1 MKREMSMKN
10 RSITKVLVTIFA
22 LGIGLCLQG
31 HPGYGM
37 PPVKRSVLANG
48 LVLLV
53 SEEHS
58 LPLVTIELLI
68 DAGSRRDPAGKEGLA
83 YLTAQGLLLGT
94 KKHSEVEINEKLDY
108 IGASLAVSVGRDYT
122 SLRLRVLK
130 KDLTEGLELFLETIT
145 EPSLPE
151 EKFHREVRETEAAI
165 QSSEER
171 PEVVAEK
178 AFRKKL
184 FLDSPYSHPVEGTRE
199 SLGRIKREDVVK
211 FHSAYYSPNISIFT
225 IVGDVTVKEVEDSI
239 VPKLSA
245 WHHASV
251 AAEHFSTT
259 FAGGPETV
267 EIDRDISQ
275 ANIIIGHQGI
285 RRENPDFYALTV
297 MNYIL
302 GGGGF
307 GSRLVD
313 EIRVDRG
320 LAYSV
325 ASFFGAGKY
334 QGSFQII
341 LQTKNASARE
351 AISLAIEQMKLMQ
364 RELVSKQELE
374 RAKKYLTGS
383 FPLRLDT
390 QRELVDFLSR
400 MEYYGLGLDYP
411 ERYRSLINSVGREEV
426 LRVARVYLYPKKFIL
441 TVVANLKEAGMAGPE
456 GAASD

>member
-1 MKREMSMKN
+1 MSMKN
-10 RSITKVLVTIFA
+10 RSITKVLITIFA
-22 LGIGLCLQG
+22 LWIGFGLQG
-31 HPGYGM
+31 HPSYGM
-37 PPVKRSVLANG
+37 PPVTRSVLANG

-94 KKHSEVEINEKLDY
+94 KKHSELEINKKLDY
-108 IGASLAVSVGRDYT
+108 MGASLEISVGRDYT
-122 SLRLRVLK
+122 SLKLRVLK
-130 KDLTEGLELFLETIT
+130 KHLTEGLELFLETIT
-145 EPSLPE
+145 EPSFPE
-151 EKFHREVRETEAAI
+151 EKFHREVRETVAAI

-184 FLDSPYSHPVEGTRE
+184 FLDSPYSHQVEGTKE

-211 FHSAYYSPNISIFT
+211 FCSAYYRPNISILT
-225 IVGDVTVKEVEDSI
+225 IVGDVTVKEVQGSI

-245 WHHASV
+245 WHLASV

-259 FAGGPETV
+259 FAKGPETV
-267 EIDRDISQ
+267 EIDRNISQ

-285 RRENPDFYALTV
+285 RRDNPDFYALTV

-307 GSRLVD
+307 GSRLMD
-313 EIRVDRG
+313 EIRVKRG
-320 LAYSV
+320 LAYGV
-325 ASFFGAGKY
+325 ASFFDAGKY
-334 QGSFQII
+334 QGSFQIV

-351 AISLAIEQMKLMQ
+351 AISLAIEQMKRMQ
-364 RELVSKQELE
+364 QQMVSQQELE

-400 MEYYGLGLDYP
+400 MEYYDLGLDYP

-426 LRVARVYLYPKKFIL
+426 LRVARDYLHPDKCVL
-441 TVVANLKEAGMAGPE
+441 AVVANLKEANMVESGGSAG
-456 GAASD
+456 D

>member
-1 MKREMSMKN
+1 MSMK
-10 RSITKVLVTIFA
+10 RLSIPKVLVTIFFLW
-22 LGIGLCLQG
+22 LGFGLQG
-31 HPGYGM
+31 HPAYGM
-37 PPVKRSVLANG
+37 VPVKRNLLANG

-58 LPLVTIELLI
+58 LPLVSIELLI

-94 KKHSEVEINEKLDY
+94 KKHQEVEINEKLDY
-108 IGASLAVSVGRDYT
+108 MGASLEVSVGRDYT
-122 SLRLRVLK
+122 KMNLRVLK
-130 KDLTEGLELFLETIT
+130 KDLTEGFDLFLETIT
-145 EPSLPE
+145 EPSFPE
-151 EKFHREVRETEAAI
+151 EKFHREVRETVAAI

-171 PEVVAEK
+171 PEVVAER

-184 FLDSPYSHPVEGTRE
+184 FLDSPYSHPVEGTKV
-199 SLGRIKREDVVK
+199 SLGRIKREDMVT
-211 FHSAYYSPNISIFT
+211 FRSSYYRPNISIFT
-225 IVGDVTVKEVEDSI
+225 IVGDVTVKEVQDRI

-245 WHHASV
+245 WHHGSV

-259 FAGGPETV
+259 FARGPETV
-267 EIDRDISQ
+267 KIDRDISQ

-285 RRENPDFYALTV
+285 RRDNPDFYALTV

-307 GSRLVD
+307 GSRLMD
-313 EIRVDRG
+313 EIRVKRG

-325 ASFFGAGKY
+325 ASFFDAGKY
-334 QGSFQII
+334 RGSFQIV

-351 AISLAIEQMKLMQ
+351 AISLALEQMKRMQ
-364 RELVSKQELE
+364 QQLVSQQELE

-390 QRELVDFLSR
+390 QRELVDFLGR

-426 LRVARVYLYPKKFIL
+426 LRVAREYLQPDKYIL
-441 TVVANLKEAGMAGPE
+441 AVVGNLKEADMAESG
-456 GAASD
+456 GSTGD

>member
-10 RSITKVLVTIFA
+10 RSITKVLVTIIA
-22 LGIGLCLQG
+22 LYMGFGLQG
-31 HPGYGM
+31 HPSYGM

-94 KKHSEVEINEKLDY
+94 KKHSEAEINEKLDY
-108 IGASLAVSVGRDYT
+108 IGASLAVSVARDYT
-122 SLRLRVLK
+122 SLKLRVLK

-145 EPSLPE
+145 QPSFPE
-151 EKFHREVRETEAAI
+151 EKFHREVRETVAAI

-171 PEVVAEK
+171 PEVVAER
-178 AFRKKL
+178 AFRRKL
-184 FLDSPYSHPVEGTRE
+184 FLNSPYSHPVEGSKE
-199 SLGRIKREDVVK
+199 SLGQIKREDVVK
-211 FHSAYYSPNISIFT
+211 FRSAYYRPNISIFT
-225 IVGDVTVKEVEDSI
+225 IVGDVTVKEVEDSM
-239 VPKLSA
+239 VPKLSG
-245 WHHASV
+245 WHHANV

-259 FAGGPETV
+259 FARGPETV
-267 EIDRDISQ
+267 EIDRNISQ

-285 RRENPDFYALTV
+285 RRDNPDFYALTV

-307 GSRLVD
+307 GSRLLD
-313 EIRVDRG
+313 EIRVKRG
-320 LAYSV
+320 LAYTV
-325 ASFFGAGKY
+325 VSFFEAGKY
-334 QGSFQII
+334 QGSFQIV

-351 AISLAIEQMKLMQ
+351 AISLALEQMKRMQ
-364 RELVSKQELE
+364 QQLVSQQELE

-390 QRELVDFLSR
+390 QRELVDFLGQ

-426 LRVARVYLYPKKFIL
+426 LRVAREYLQPDKCVL
-441 TVVANLKEAGMAGPE
+441 AVVANLKEANMAESG
-456 GAASD
+456 GSTGG